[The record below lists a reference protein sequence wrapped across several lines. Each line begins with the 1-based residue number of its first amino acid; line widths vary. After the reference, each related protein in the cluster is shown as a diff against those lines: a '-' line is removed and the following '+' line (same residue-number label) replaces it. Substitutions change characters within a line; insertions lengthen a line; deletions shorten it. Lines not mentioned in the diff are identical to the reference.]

1 MLNTYAIDPVHS
13 SVQFSIRH
21 MMISN
26 VRGTFKGVKGTVSY
40 DPDNLSASGI
50 SAEIDVSSIN
60 TQDEGRDAHLKG
72 GDFFETEK
80 YPHMTFV
87 SKKVEKVGDG
97 EFRVEGNLTLHGVTK
112 PVVLTIDEVAPESKD
127 PWGNIRIAAS
137 AKGKIN
143 RKDFGLN
150 WSAPLETGG
159 VLVGDDVKIELDVQ
173 AVKQASTAA

>member
-21 MMISN
+21 LMISN
-26 VRGTFKGVKGTVSY
+26 VRGTFKGVKGTVTY
-40 DPDNLSASGI
+40 DPDSLAASGI
-50 SAEIDVSSIN
+50 TADIDVSTIN

-72 GDFFETEK
+72 ADFFETEK
-80 YPHMTFV
+80 YPTMKFV
-87 SKKVEKVGDG
+87 SKQIEKIGDG
-97 EFRVEGNLTLHGVTK
+97 EFRVTGDLTLHGVTK
-112 PVVLTIDEVAPESKD
+112 PVVLSIDEVAPESKD

-143 RKDFGLN
+143 RKDFGLT
-150 WSAPLETGG
+150 WSAPLEAGG
-159 VLVGDDVKIELDVQ
+159 VVVGDDVKIELDVQ